1 MQNVSLYLGNDRL
14 DLFGDEQINVT
25 ESIRNAKDISK
36 VFTTFSRQFT
46 IPASKNNNKLFQ
58 HYYNYHIQN
67 GYDARV
73 RQTSRI
79 EINHLVFR
87 YGKLKLNG
95 VDLKDGKPFA
105 YRVTFYGSVVELKD
119 VLGEDKLFSLTDL
132 DIDFNY
138 DSTTIKNHLLT
149 LHATDSQSNVQ
160 TGISLPLV
168 THSQILYY
176 DSANESEQS
185 GNLYYGSKVQGVK
198 HNQLKY
204 AVRLDRIIDAIQSQY
219 SEITFASNSF
229 FHDATKDIHKIYM
242 WCHRKR
248 GAVTVEAGTE
258 QRVNFTPISF
268 QTYINIQTDG
278 DAEIVPTPQSNDTFV
293 FIATATNNAKYD
305 LIIKK
310 NGSIERVYE
319 GVSGT
324 ISPTYSTGNFSQG
337 DEFSAF
343 IRTYDET
350 ATFSD
355 IKWQYK
361 RDTSVLQERSSYTT
375 TYTSAYK
382 FNIAENMP
390 EMKIIDFLSSLFK
403 MFNLV
408 AYVTDDNEIQVTPLD
423 SFYTTNEVDITPYVD
438 IDKSTADAAL
448 PFKEIFFKYKDTST
462 ILANQHIQEL
472 SDVEWGG
479 EEYTDAENLD
489 GDTYKVEPSFHHA
502 KYEKLL
508 DKANTSTDTG
518 IQYGYFVDD
527 NQEAYLGEPLLLY
540 IDNHSPNVNMSF
552 VANTGRIQIASSQSI
567 NMPSNLEV
575 INTNTS
581 NTLHFDIE
589 KNEYT
594 GVNAEESLFKRFYK
608 KYIENVFNKNT
619 RILKVSAYLPSLVVV
634 NIKLSDKIIWKG
646 NAYRINS
653 MNINLNTG
661 KTEFE
666 LINYYTI

>member
-119 VLGEDKLFSLTDL
+119 VLGEDKLFSLTAL
-132 DIDFNY
+132 DIDKDY
-138 DSTTIKNHLLT
+138 DSTSVRSALT
-149 LHATDSQSNVQ
+149 GNADADGCL
-160 TGISLPLV
+160 IPLI
-168 THSQILYY
+168 THSQRLYY
-176 DSANESEQS
+176 DSLNSSLQS
-185 GNLYYGSKVQGVK
+185 GNLYYDGTQQGVK
-198 HNQLKY
+198 FLQLKY
-204 AVRLDRIIDAIQSQY
+204 AIKLSKIIDAIESQY
-219 SEITFASNSF
+219 SEITFATDSF
-229 FHDATKDIHKIYM
+229 FKSASYDIADLYM
-242 WCHRKR
+242 WCHRDK
-248 GAVTVEAGTE
+248 GAEEIEFGSNIQVTFQNDTTNSFFYTNANKFYVDTPYFTDIEIDFQPNSTDFIYNVVIHKNGTQIKKVDGLSGFNTIDVTADAAFE
-258 QRVNFTPISF
+258 DYFEVYI
-268 QTYINIQTDG
+268 QTYEADSTFTYIQWDFEYRE
-278 DAEIVPTPQSNDTFV
+278 DSDPQSPILQDT
-293 FIATATNNAKYD
+293 I
-305 LIIKK
+305 
-310 NGSIERVYE
+310 
-319 GVSGT
+319 
-324 ISPTYSTGNFSQG
+324 Q
-337 DEFSAF
+337 
-343 IRTYDET
+343 
-350 ATFSD
+350 SD
-355 IKWQYK
+355 K
-361 RDTSVLQERSSYTT
+361 LSYT
-375 TYTSAYK
+375 SDFK
-382 FNIAENMP
+382 FNIANNMP
-390 EMKIIDFLSSLFK
+390 DMKIIDFLSSLFK

-408 AYVTDDNEIQVTPLD
+408 AYVTDDNKIQVLPLD
-423 SFYTTNEVDITPYVD
+423 SFYSTNEVDITPYVD
-438 IDKSTADAAL
+438 IDKSAVDAAL
-448 PFKEIFFKYKDTST
+448 PFKEIFFKYKDTGT
-462 ILANQHIQEL
+462 ILASQHIQEL

-479 EEYTDAENLD
+479 EEYTDAENID
-489 GDTYKVEPSFHHA
+489 GDTYKVEPDFHHA
-502 KYEKLL
+502 KYERLIDL
-508 DKANTSTDTG
+508 SDSSNTTG
-518 IQYGYFVDD
+518 IQYGYFVSD
-527 NQEAYLGEPLLLY
+527 NEEAYLGSPLIMY
-540 IDNHSPNVNMSF
+540 VNLQATNKAIGF
-552 VANTGRIQIASSQSI
+552 LNRDTVTQISQYGYI
-567 NMPSNLEV
+567 NMPSNV
-575 INTNTS
+575 KDMDNDTS
-581 NTLHFDIE
+581 NTIHFDIE

-594 GVNAEESLFKRFYK
+594 GNNVDQSLFERFYK
-608 KYIENVFNKNT
+608 KYIQNVFSKNT